1 MLNIG
6 PNKPAKKD
14 EGMRDNRPKIS
25 HVYAGN
31 PLDRGDRERRD
42 DEWLAARARDP
53 KSRFLPMWDLNVLI
67 TSGSQGELG
76 WLSFDDLNRLGAD
89 AAPIFL
95 GMIGEESY
103 FVVDISK
110 NEPAV
115 GELRDRPEMKFEDA
129 RTATEVL
136 SGPDSGIVAQ
146 ARAQVNWHDRNGYCS
161 ICGHE
166 TYMKRGGQARQCS
179 NCNAQNYPRTDPV
192 VITVVSDNEWCL
204 LGRSRG
210 RGSPSN
216 RYSALAGFV
225 DQGESVEEAVA
236 REVMEEAGIKV
247 ENIRY
252 HSSQPWP
259 FPSSLMIGCHA
270 DAMTTDISMDEEE
283 MADVRWFSR
292 EEVLLALA
300 GESED
305 LVVPGPI
312 AIAHHL
318 IKAWASN

>member
-1 MLNIG
+1 
-6 PNKPAKKD
+6 
-14 EGMRDNRPKIS
+14 MRDNRPKIS

-67 TSGSQGELG
+67 TNGSQGELG
-76 WLSFDDLNRLGAD
+76 WLSFDDLNRLGVD

-95 GMIGEESY
+95 GMAGDDSH

-115 GELRDRPEMKFEDA
+115 RELRERPEMRFEDA

-146 ARAQVNWHDRNGYCS
+146 ARAQVNWHGRNGYCS

-166 TYMKRGGQARQCS
+166 TYMKRGGQVRQCS

-210 RGSPSN
+210 RGS
-216 RYSALAGFV
+216 
-225 DQGESVEEAVA
+225 
-236 REVMEEAGIKV
+236 
-247 ENIRY
+247 
-252 HSSQPWP
+252 
-259 FPSSLMIGCHA
+259 
-270 DAMTTDISMDEEE
+270 
-283 MADVRWFSR
+283 
-292 EEVLLALA
+292 
-300 GESED
+300 
-305 LVVPGPI
+305 
-312 AIAHHL
+312 
-318 IKAWASN
+318 

>member
-1 MLNIG
+1 
-6 PNKPAKKD
+6 
-14 EGMRDNRPKIS
+14 MRQGQSEFS

-31 PLDRGDRERRD
+31 PLDRGERERRD

-53 KSRFLPMWDLNVLI
+53 KSRFLPMLDLKVLI
-67 TSGSQGELG
+67 TGGSQAELG
-76 WLSFDDLNRLGAD
+76 WLGIDDLTRLGVD
-89 AAPIFL
+89 SAPVFL
-95 GMIGEESY
+95 GTTGDASH

-110 NEPAV
+110 CEPAAQEL
-115 GELRDRPEMKFEDA
+115 GESPQMKFEDA

-146 ARAQVNWHDRNGYCS
+146 ARAQVNWHDRNGYCA

-166 TYMKRGGQARQCS
+166 TFMKRGGQVRQCS
-179 NCNAQNYPRTDPV
+179 KCDAQNYPRTDPV
-192 VITVVSDNEWCL
+192 IITVVSGGDRCL

-225 DQGESVEEAVA
+225 DQGESIEEAVA

-247 ENIRY
+247 GNVRY

-270 DAMTTDISMDEEE
+270 DAVTTDISMDDQE

-292 EEVLLALA
+292 EEVLLALS
-300 GESED
+300 GESEI
-305 LVVPGPI
+305 LAVPAPI